1 MHYGICSQ
9 CLLFKCQDTLCTL
22 GYIYLISG
30 YSVLWNIYLLCYF
43 LKEAMKYEVTYIL
56 HYTLNLQ
63 VLEKCPDKEEM
74 AISPP
79 KRKAIRTCLFCPLWS
94 IRTQRILD

>member
-9 CLLFKCQDTLCTL
+9 CLLLKCQDTLCTL

-30 YSVLWNIYLLCYF
+30 YSVLWDIYFLCYF
-43 LKEAMKYEVTYIL
+43 LKEAMKYELTYIL

-63 VLEKCPDKEEM
+63 VLEKCPEKEETT
-74 AISPP
+74 INPP
-79 KRKAIRTCLFCPLWS
+79 K
-94 IRTQRILD
+94 